1 MESIV
6 VSMQHT
12 GSNGISSLHP
22 RVSTCTFNFDYNN
35 LLMSGPSVNILKSNF
50 KSNHFP
56 AWHQLFHYKG
66 FLHWHEQKI
75 LESKYLAEL
84 DFRCYSVVVSSK
96 SNVNKFSDVLMS
108 FRSSF
113 WTTGPSPY
121 LTTYDVLVCP
131 IENFLLD
138 KTQTF
143 FWLTCQKCDMNP
155 MKNLLQ
161 LF

>member
-1 MESIV
+1 M

-56 AWHQLFHYKG
+56 VWHQLFHYKG

-84 DFRCYSVVVSSK
+84 DFRCYS
-96 SNVNKFSDVLMS
+96 NDVTLLLFHLKVMS
-108 FRSSF
+108 
-113 WTTGPSPY
+113 
-121 LTTYDVLVCP
+121 
-131 IENFLLD
+131 INFLMCWCPLEAP
-138 KTQTF
+138 F
-143 FWLTCQKCDMNP
+143 E
-155 MKNLLQ
+155 LLVQ
-161 LF
+161 AHISPHTMSWYVPLKIFY